1 MSAIRTIFLKE
12 LKDML
17 RDRRTIL
24 TMIVLPMILMPIVFS
39 VVASFSFPDRK
50 AKLERNIRV
59 AIFTN
64 NNAATLVEKIER
76 RRDIELQKEVSPYDF
91 ERMIKEDSLDF
102 GLIISKSFDAQIAQG
117 KTGEI
122 EILHKLSRADTVFFE
137 QFVKTIRGY
146 EKEIL
151 NERLVA
157 LGGNSDMLNPIDF
170 ETKNIDPKT
179 TSIEEIAGGILPLFF
194 TIFCFLGAIYPAIDL
209 FTGEKE
215 RGTIET
221 LLILP
226 TSRLQILTGK
236 LLVVVLAGVISG
248 LLTFLSIY
256 LTLNF
261 HPKLS
266 LFVSV
271 LDFKIFALIFGMM
284 IPLTTF
290 FAGILIPVSIYANSF
305 KEAQSL
311 TQPLIIVIVL
321 PLIAALIPGLKLSL
335 ATALIPI
342 LNIALASKA
351 IFAGTIDYGLLI
363 LVYAVLFLLAFA
375 GILLAR
381 KGFAL
386 ERNIFRH

>member
-24 TMIVLPMILMPIVFS
+24 TMIVMPIILMPIIFS
-39 VVASFSFPDRK
+39 VVANFSFPDQKER
-50 AKLERNIRV
+50 LERKIKV

-64 NNAATLVEKIER
+64 DNAADLVERLER
-76 RRDIELQKEVSPYDF
+76 RRDISLKKDISPYEF
-91 ERMIKEDSLDF
+91 ERMIKDDSLDF
-102 GLIISKSFDAQIAQG
+102 GLIVNENFDTRLATG
-117 KTGEI
+117 KTGNI

-137 QFVKTIRGY
+137 QFARTIRSY
-146 EKEIL
+146 EKGIL
-151 NERLVA
+151 NERLEA
-157 LGGNSDMLNPIDF
+157 LGSNSDILNPIDL

-179 TSIEEIAGGILPLFF
+179 TSIEELAGGILPFFF

-236 LLVVVLAGVISG
+236 LLVVVLAGVVSG
-248 LLTFLSIY
+248 VLTFLSIY
-256 LTLNF
+256 LTLSF

-271 LDFKIFALIFGMM
+271 LDFKTFALIFGMM

-290 FAGILIPVSIYANSF
+290 FAGILIPLSIYANSF

-311 TQPLIIVIVL
+311 TQPLIIVIVI
-321 PLIAALIPGLKLSL
+321 PMIAALIPGMTLSL
-335 ATALIPI
+335 STAFIPI
-342 LNIALASKA
+342 LNVALASKA
-351 IFAGTIDYGLLI
+351 IVAGTIDYSLLI
-363 LVYAVLFLLAFA
+363 IVYFTLFCLALI

-381 KGFAL
+381 KRFAL